1 MMQVGLVAF
10 HYPRPEYRDQMLGR
24 VQQASWF
31 IEASPGCLAI
41 DCWLTED
48 GTAIV
53 STGKW
58 DSEEAFHAGFAAAR
72 AGGVDFT
79 YDDREPRPREVFRLA
94 HV

>member
-1 MMQVGLVAF
+1 
-10 HYPRPEYRDQMLGR
+10 MLNR
-24 VQQASWF
+24 VQQATEF
-31 IEASPGCLAI
+31 IGATPGCLAI

-58 DSEEAFHAGFAAAR
+58 KSEQALHAGFAAAR

-79 YDDREPRPREVFRLA
+79 YDDREARPREIFRLA
-94 HV
+94 HA

>member
-1 MMQVGLVAF
+1 MQVGMVAF

-24 VQQASWF
+24 VRQACGF
-31 IEASPGCLAI
+31 IEATPGCLAI

-53 STGKW
+53 STGTW
-58 DSEEAFHAGFAAAR
+58 ESDEALRAGFAAAR

-79 YDDREPRPREVFRLA
+79 YDDREARPREEFRLA
-94 HV
+94 HA